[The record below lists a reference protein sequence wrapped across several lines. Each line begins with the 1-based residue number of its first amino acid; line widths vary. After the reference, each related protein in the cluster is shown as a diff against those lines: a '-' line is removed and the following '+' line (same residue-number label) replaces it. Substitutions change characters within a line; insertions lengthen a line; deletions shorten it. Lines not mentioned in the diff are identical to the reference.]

1 MLKLRPSQLHPYA
14 VPILLVTLISL
25 LDLAL
30 APKIAIESP
39 FLLFFAGVM
48 ASARSG
54 GWAGGSLA
62 TVLAAVAIDCWFL
75 TPTNWPLAH
84 TPGQNLGLALFVLE
98 GLWVSRAIG
107 GLPQSQGRAEA
118 VGELEDGESVGESQQ
133 RDTGE
138 GSGAAGGAR
147 RSESALRSY
156 FNLSPI
162 GIAITSP
169 EFGWLEFNDR
179 LCDMLGYS
187 RQELV
192 QVTWPEITH
201 PQDLEADLQQFNRV
215 LAGESEGY
223 SMEKRFVGK
232 NGQLIRASITVQCVR
247 SRSGSVDYFLAV
259 VQDIT
264 ERTRTLEAL
273 RKSETRYRQL
283 SRATKE
289 AIWDWDLVTNKVMW
303 NENLE
308 TLFGYSAGAVEIDA
322 NWWCERIHPEDR
334 ERVVKGIHDAI
345 DSGGEIWS
353 DEYRFRRADNSYAQ
367 VIDRGFIAHDEKGQP
382 VQMLGSMADITERVQ
397 ASETLHRSQQEFKAL
412 IENTPDL
419 VMRLDRD
426 HRYVYVNPEV
436 ERLTGMPAETFIG
449 KRSEELGQ
457 PEELCRLWNETMR
470 KVFETGQKQEIEY
483 RNLTAD
489 GLRTY
494 QSRAVPEFDKEG
506 SPRYALVVIRDI
518 TEMRQAEEKRAQ
530 LIREQ
535 AARAQAEESNRMK
548 DQFLA
553 ILSHELR
560 TPLTAILGWVRLLLN
575 QKFDEKKLAHG
586 LHTIERNAQL
596 QAQLVNDILDIS
608 QIIKGK
614 IVLNA
619 QPTDLAAGINA
630 AIESVRLA
638 AEAKS
643 ISVTP
648 ALDVS
653 VRPVLG
659 DAERLQQVVWNLLSN
674 AIKFTPSGGRVEV
687 RLSCAGSCAQ
697 IGVSDTGCGISPE
710 FLPHVF
716 DLFRQADSSNT
727 RAYGGLGLGLAIVRH
742 LVELHGGSVCAE
754 SGGVGRGATFTVSLP
769 LLKSASLGERGRQG
783 NGKNSPSHSLTP
795 SFSRSLTGLRV
806 LVVDDEPDIRE
817 VLTVVLEQYGAEVT
831 AVGSAGEAI
840 AALARKVPDVLVSDI
855 GMPVEDGYTLIRKV
869 RDLEIELG
877 GEIPALALTAYA
889 REEERRRAI
898 AAGFHMHVPKPVES
912 AKLAEAIASLAQLKV
927 KN

>member
-1 MLKLRPSQLHPYA
+1 MLKLTPSQWHRYA

-30 APKIAIESP
+30 DPWIAIESP

-48 ASARSG
+48 ASSWSG
-54 GWAGGSLA
+54 GWVGGALA
-62 TVLAAVAIDCWFL
+62 TVLAALAIDCWFL
-75 TPTNWPLAH
+75 TPTDSSGY

-98 GLWVSRAIG
+98 GLWVSRAMG
-107 GLPQSQGRAEA
+107 ALSEARGRAEA
-118 VGELEDGESVGESQQ
+118 VGELQDGESLRPSQE
-133 RDTGE
+133 RDITE
-138 GSGAAGGAR
+138 GSGAAGEQR

-169 EFGWLEFNDR
+169 DFGWLEFNDR

-187 RQELV
+187 RQELA

-223 SMEKRFVGK
+223 SMDKRFVGK
-232 NGQLIRASITVQCVR
+232 NGQLILASITVQCVR
-247 SRSGSVDYFLAV
+247 SPSGSVDYFLAV
-259 VQDIT
+259 IQDIT

-273 RKSETRYRQL
+273 RNSETRYRQL

-289 AIWDWDLVTNKVMW
+289 AIWDWDLVTNKVVW
-303 NENLE
+303 NENVE
-308 TLFGYSAGAVEIDA
+308 TLFGYSAEAAEIDA

-334 ERVVKGIHDAI
+334 ERVVKGIHAAI

-353 DEYRFRRADNSYAQ
+353 EEYRFRRADNSYAQ
-367 VIDRGFIAHDEKGQP
+367 VIDRGFIARDRKGKP
-382 VQMLGSMADITERVQ
+382 VQMIGSMADVTERVQ
-397 ASETLHRSQQEFKAL
+397 AEEALHRSRQEFKAL

-436 ERLTGMPAETFIG
+436 ERLTGMPAEAFTG

-470 KVFETGQKQEIEY
+470 KVFETGEKQEIEY
-483 RNLTAD
+483 RSLTAD

-518 TEMRQAEEKRAQ
+518 TELRQAEEKRAQ

-548 DQFLA
+548 DEFLA

-575 QKFDEKKLAHG
+575 QKFDENKLARG
-586 LHTIERNAQL
+586 LQTIERNAQL

-614 IVLNA
+614 MILNA
-619 QPTDLAAGINA
+619 GPTDLAAAINA

-643 ISVTP
+643 ISVRA

-653 VRPVLG
+653 TGPVLG

-687 RLSCAGSCAQ
+687 RLSRAGSSAQ
-697 IGVSDTGCGISPE
+697 IGVSDTGCGISSE
-710 FLPHVF
+710 FLPFVF
-716 DLFRQADSSNT
+716 ELFRQADSSNT

-742 LVELHGGSVCAE
+742 LVELHGGCVCAE
-754 SGGVGRGATFTVSLP
+754 SGGVGRGATFTVRLP
-769 LLKSASLGERGRQG
+769 LLHSEGSEERGRKG
-783 NGKNSPSHSLTP
+783 DWKNSPSHSLTP
-795 SFSRSLTGLRV
+795 SLSRSLTGLRV

-869 RDLEIELG
+869 RDLQMELG
-877 GEIPALALTAYA
+877 GEIPSLALTAYA

-898 AAGFHMHVPKPVES
+898 AAGFHMHVAKPVES